1 MGLEN
6 LLKVTF
12 FGAFKSYI
20 ALNRVEIMEDVE
32 VERLTELKRSLLK
45 KRRIVR

>member
-32 VERLTELKRSLLK
+32 VERLTELKR
-45 KRRIVR
+45 